1 MKENSSFNP
10 KVRKTR
16 HGLQFQISVKVELL
30 DFGGSLRR
38 ELDKK
43 KFCAQ
48 HQHVDLCALLSKPQP
63 NLYTTVGFV
72 MKMTLQTPP
81 TTETQ
86 CHQYLSCY

>member
-43 KFCAQ
+43 DFCAQ
-48 HQHVDLCALLSKPQP
+48 HQHVDLCALFYCIVCDQKD
-63 NLYTTVGFV
+63 
-72 MKMTLQTPP
+72 
-81 TTETQ
+81 
-86 CHQYLSCY
+86 